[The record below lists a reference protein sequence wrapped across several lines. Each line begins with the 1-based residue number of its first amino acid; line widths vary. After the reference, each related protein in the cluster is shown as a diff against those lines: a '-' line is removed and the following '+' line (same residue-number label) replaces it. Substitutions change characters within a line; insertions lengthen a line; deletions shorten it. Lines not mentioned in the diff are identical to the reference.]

1 MVEIDSVPLEE
12 HSVVVS
18 RTWWQ
23 WFLREKTKSGPGNI
37 SGGGKKKVPNAFRC
51 LIFNKDGMDSGLS
64 RKRWILALPADRSL
78 LPDMMGT
85 SLL

>member
-23 WFLREKTKSGPGNI
+23 WFLRKKTKSGPGNI
-37 SGGGKKKVPNAFRC
+37 SGAGGW
-51 LIFNKDGMDSGLS
+51 GE
-64 RKRWILALPADRSL
+64 RSL
-78 LPDMMGT
+78 MFFVA
-85 SLL
+85 